1 VTRSADYKGAVLFDA
16 SPDHEG
22 ASQEDW
28 TVADDRSSEPPSRKR
43 KMARWLVVLAVLA
56 TLALVAAGVGGLWVK
71 GQIDPSGPPGEEIAF
86 EVPKGATTSEI
97 ADLLADAGIITSGE
111 VFRWYLRL
119 KGGGPFDAGQYRL
132 STNSSMGDVVRVLEE
147 GPALPPAVSLTI
159 PESLWIEEVAA
170 RVDTIEHLD
179 GARFLELANSGTVR
193 SAFQPEG
200 VTTLEGLLYP
210 ETYRI
215 EDSEDEEAVLRRMVE
230 TFDQVATELGY
241 ADAEARVGVS
251 PYEAIIVASLVEAEA
266 KVDEDRPKIA
276 RVIYNRL
283 EQGIPLG
290 IDATF
295 YYHLGLERKGTGLRR
310 SDLEQD
316 HEYNTRLRQG
326 LIPRPISMSR
336 RASLEAALNPEPGP
350 WLYYVLADADGHHA
364 FSESYDEFLRNKRAA
379 QENGLIP

>member
-1 VTRSADYKGAVLFDA
+1 MLFDA
-16 SPDHEG
+16 SPDQEG
-22 ASQEDW
+22 ASQEDR
-28 TVADDRSSEPPSRKR
+28 TITDDLAPEPTPERR
-43 KMARWLVVLAVLA
+43 VARWLVVLAVLA
-56 TLALVAAGVGGLWVK
+56 AFALVVAGTGGLWVK

-86 EVPKGATTSEI
+86 DIPRGATTSEI
-97 ADLLADAGIITSGE
+97 ADLLAEADIISSAE

-132 STNSSMGDVVRVLEE
+132 ATNSSMADVVRVLEE

-159 PESLWIEEVAA
+159 PESLWVEEVAA
-170 RVDTIEHLD
+170 RVDKIEHLD
-179 GARFLELANSGTVR
+179 GARFLELANSGTIR

-215 EDSEDEEAVLRRMVE
+215 EETEDEEDLLRRMVE
-230 TFDQVATELGY
+230 TFDQVATQVGF

-251 PYEAIIVASLVEAEA
+251 PYEAIIVASLIEAEA

-295 YYHLGLERKGTGLRR
+295 YYHLGLERKGTGLRT

-350 WLYYVLADADGHHA
+350 WLYYVLADAEGHHA

>member
-1 VTRSADYKGAVLFDA
+1 MLFD
-16 SPDHEG
+16 
-22 ASQEDW
+22 QEDRT
-28 TVADDRSSEPPSRKR
+28 TVSDDLPPERTQER
-43 KMARWLVVLAVLA
+43 RVARWLVVMAILAA
-56 TLALVAAGVGGLWVK
+56 FALVVAGAGGLWVK

-86 EVPKGATTSEI
+86 DIPRGATTSEI
-97 ADLLADAGIITSGE
+97 ADLLAEADIITSAE

-132 STNSSMGDVVRVLEE
+132 ATNSSMADVVRVLDE

-159 PESLWIEEVAA
+159 PESLWVEEVAA
-170 RVDTIEHLD
+170 RVDKIEHLD
-179 GARFLELANSGTVR
+179 GARFLELANSGTIR
-193 SAFQPEG
+193 SVFQPEG

-215 EDSEDEEAVLRRMVE
+215 EETEDEEDVLRRMVE
-230 TFDQVATELGY
+230 TFDQVATQVGV
-241 ADAEARVGVS
+241 ADAQARVGVS
-251 PYEAIIVASLVEAEA
+251 PYEAIIVASLIEAEA
-266 KVDEDRPKIA
+266 KVDEDRPKIG

-295 YYHLGLERKGTGLRR
+295 YYHLGLERKGTGLRT

-316 HEYNTRLRQG
+316 HEYNTRLRRG

-350 WLYYVLADADGHHA
+350 WLYYVLADAEGHHA